1 MGSQGGYGSGSG
13 GNASRRAEEPRT
25 DLLGRQSSMYNL
37 TLDEVQDQ
45 LGDLGK
51 PLSSMNL
58 DELLKSVWSAEAN
71 QGLGGVDFGD
81 AQPGNVASSSS
92 LLRQSSVSLAKGLSK
107 KTVDE
112 VWQDIQEGQKKSR
125 LDRKMR
131 ERKSTLGEMT
141 LEDFLV
147 KAGIVAE
154 GEKNPGAVPVVDA
167 IEIPQQSAPQQAQW
181 MPYQTP
187 PVHQLAPPQQQQN
200 MFSVFMPGPPLP
212 QTLPV
217 TANPMMDGYAD
228 AMSPSA
234 LMDNVS
240 DTQAPGRKRNA
251 SGVVVEKTVERRQKR
266 MIKNRES
273 AARSRARKQAY
284 TQELELKVSRL
295 EEENERLRNRQASCI
310 NCCIY
315 FCECMYEAEKELPNV
330 LPPEPK
336 YQLRRTSSAHF

>member
-1 MGSQGGYGSGSG
+1 MATQTMGSQGGYGSGGG
-13 GNASRRAEEPRT
+13 GNANRGTEEPRT

-37 TLDEVQDQ
+37 TLDEVQNQ

-71 QGLGGVDFGD
+71 QGLGGVDIGD
-81 AQPGNVASSSS
+81 AGNVASSSS
-92 LLRQSSVSLAKGLSK
+92 LGRQSSVSLARGLSK

-112 VWQDIQEGQKKSR
+112 VWQDIQEGQKKAR
-125 LDRKMR
+125 LDKKMR

-154 GEKNPGAVPVVDA
+154 AEKNPGVVPVVDPVDL
-167 IEIPQQSAPQQAQW
+167 PQQGAPQQAQW
-181 MPYQTP
+181 MSYQTT
-187 PVHQLAPPQQQQN
+187 PVHQLAQQQQQQN
-200 MFSVFMPGPPLP
+200 MFSVFMPGPPMP

-217 TANPMMDGYAD
+217 ITNPIMDGYAD

-240 DTQAPGRKRNA
+240 DTQAPGRKRNV

-273 AARSRARKQAY
+273 AARSRARKQ
-284 TQELELKVSRL
+284 VS
-295 EEENERLRNRQASCI
+295 S
-310 NCCIY
+310 
-315 FCECMYEAEKELPNV
+315 
-330 LPPEPK
+330 
-336 YQLRRTSSAHF
+336 

>member
-1 MGSQGGYGSGSG
+1 MATQTMGSQGGYGSGG
-13 GNASRRAEEPRT
+13 GNTSRGTEEPRT
-25 DLLGRQSSMYNL
+25 DVLGRQGSMYNL

-71 QGLGGVDFGD
+71 QGLGGVDYGD
-81 AQPGNVASSSS
+81 AQPGNLASSSS
-92 LLRQSSVSLAKGLSK
+92 LRRQSSVSLAKGLSK

-112 VWQDIQEGQKKSR
+112 VWQDIQEGQKKTR

-154 GEKNPGAVPVVDA
+154 GEKNSGVVPVVDP
-167 IEIPQQSAPQQAQW
+167 IDLPQQSAPQQAQW
-181 MPYQTP
+181 MTYQTP
-187 PVHQLAPPQQQQN
+187 SVQQLAQQQQQQQN
-200 MFSVFMPGPPLP
+200 MFSVYMPGHPVP
-212 QTLPV
+212 QTLPI
-217 TANPMMDGYAD
+217 TTNPIMDGYAD

-234 LMDNVS
+234 LMDTVS
-240 DTQAPGRKRNA
+240 ETQAPGRKRSA
-251 SGVVVEKTVERRQKR
+251 SGVVEKTVERRQKR

-295 EEENERLRNRQASCI
+295 EEENERLKRQK
-310 NCCIY
+310 
-315 FCECMYEAEKELPNV
+315 EVEKELPHV

>member
-1 MGSQGGYGSGSG
+1 MATQTMGSQGGYGSGSG

-295 EEENERLRNRQASCI
+295 EEENERLRNRQ
-310 NCCIY
+310 
-315 FCECMYEAEKELPNV
+315 EAEKELPNV

>member
-1 MGSQGGYGSGSG
+1 MATQTMGSQGGYGSGGG
-13 GNASRRAEEPRT
+13 GNASRRTEEPRT

-92 LLRQSSVSLAKGLSK
+92 LRRQSSVSLAKGLSK

-154 GEKNPGAVPVVDA
+154 GEKNPGVVPVVDA

-200 MFSVFMPGPPLP
+200 MFSLFMPGPPIP

-295 EEENERLRNRQASCI
+295 EEENERLRNRQ
-310 NCCIY
+310 
-315 FCECMYEAEKELPNV
+315 EAEKELPNV